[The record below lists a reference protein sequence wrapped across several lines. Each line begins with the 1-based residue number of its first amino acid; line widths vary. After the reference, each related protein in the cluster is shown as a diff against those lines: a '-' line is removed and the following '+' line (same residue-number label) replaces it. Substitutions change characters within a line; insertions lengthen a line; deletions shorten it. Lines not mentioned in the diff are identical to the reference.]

1 MALFGFSFTLSHTAV
16 PNFEIACTR
25 SDARSERPS
34 SPFGTSPKGETISL
48 WLSGHDPQIETL
60 FFATTVFATQRRNMR
75 GGSGQTF
82 LASLGSIKSRN
93 SRAPSALDGFEQEPV
108 SHAVTDARCKELG
121 GKLIGQPTR
130 IMREHFK
137 LGVEEE
143 CDELSRGQRVL
154 RGAKHALYAPV
165 RLYLHIAYSCRPSIT
180 SKEAREAQWAALHS
194 PTRYLLSLMVGFGPP
209 SYFFFNIRYPLALV
223 TLLIVWNCVYETL
236 EALYPALPEFA
247 TTQIWDIFRQGTF
260 AISVVLGFKVN
271 QVYQRFW
278 LARQAYGGLCG
289 NLNALAQLMHLYA
302 DSMDAIREDEEE
314 KRASLDEINRYC
326 VCYAYALI
334 MQLLTLDHLPS
345 EARHLVRVDDCVH
358 D

>member
-1 MALFGFSFTLSHTAV
+1 
-16 PNFEIACTR
+16 
-25 SDARSERPS
+25 
-34 SPFGTSPKGETISL
+34 
-48 WLSGHDPQIETL
+48 
-60 FFATTVFATQRRNMR
+60 MR

-93 SRAPSALDGFEQEPV
+93 SRSALDGFEQQPV

-180 SKEAREAQWAALHS
+180 SKEARAAQWAALHS

>member
-1 MALFGFSFTLSHTAV
+1 MRLFHFGCPDTTLRSRLSFL
-16 PNFEIACTR
+16 P
-25 SDARSERPS
+25 
-34 SPFGTSPKGETISL
+34 L
-48 WLSGHDPQIETL
+48 LY
-60 FFATTVFATQRRNMR
+60 TQRNMR

-82 LASLGSIKSRN
+82 NASLGSIKSRY
-93 SRAPSALDGFEQEPV
+93 SRMPSALDGFEQQPV

-137 LGVEEE
+137 LGVEEDSDAPE

-154 RGAKHALYAPV
+154 RGAKHALHAPV
-165 RLYLHIAYSCRPSIT
+165 RLYLHIAYSCRPSTT
-180 SKEAREAQWAALHS
+180 SKEARAAQWAALHS

-223 TLLIVWNCVYETL
+223 TLLIVVNCAYDTLETL
-236 EALYPALPEFA
+236 YPDLPEFA
-247 TTQIWDIFRQGTF
+247 TNHLWGIFRQGTF

-271 QVYQRFW
+271 QVYQRIW